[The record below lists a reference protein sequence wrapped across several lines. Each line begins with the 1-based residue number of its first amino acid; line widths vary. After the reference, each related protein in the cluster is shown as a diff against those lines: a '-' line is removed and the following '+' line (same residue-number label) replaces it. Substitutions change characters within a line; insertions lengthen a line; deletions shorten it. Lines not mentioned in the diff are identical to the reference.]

1 MPVYQYT
8 CSKCNSHFELKQG
21 FHDEPKATCPKCQHK
36 GRRLFSATPIIFKGS
51 GFYVTDHKKNNG
63 ASEPVAEK
71 KAESKNNGASEPA
84 AEKKAEPKTS
94 SEGSKTSDSKLPAL
108 DS

>member
-21 FHDEPKATCPKCQHK
+21 FHDEPEATCPKCQHK
-36 GRRLFSATPIIFKGS
+36 GRRLFISAPIIFKGS

-63 ASEPVAEK
+63 ASEP
-71 KAESKNNGASEPA
+71 A
-84 AEKKAEPKTS
+84 AEKKSEPKTS
-94 SEGSKTSDSKLPAL
+94 NEESKTSDSKLPTS
-108 DS
+108 DSKI

>member
-1 MPVYQYT
+1 MPIYQYT

-21 FHDEPKATCPKCQHK
+21 FHDEPEAMCPKCQHK
-36 GRRLFSATPIIFKGS
+36 ARRLFVPAPIIFKGS

-71 KAESKNNGASEPA
+71 KSEA
-84 AEKKAEPKTS
+84 KTDNK
-94 SEGSKTSDSKLPAL
+94 EVKTSDSKPPVS